1 MTLERIAIIGG
12 GLAALRAA
20 ERLRELAFTGTITM
34 IGEESGPA
42 YNRPPLS
49 KQVLEH
55 KMHTDKLGFAT
66 SVELDLDARYGV
78 RATRLDPTT
87 RQIELSDGSSVA
99 YDGAIIATGVRTR
112 KLGDGPLMDD
122 RVLTLRTLPDAIA
135 LDRLMKRARRLL
147 IVGGGFIGCEVAST
161 ARKRAVKVT
170 IVDRAPYLLGRV
182 VGPALGGLITTMHAE
197 AGVDL
202 RLGRAITKWNT
213 SGRKVSALLD
223 DGAQIDADAVLVAIG
238 TIPNVDWLDDLGLDL
253 SDGVLCD
260 ETSHVVGLDDVVAAG
275 DVARW
280 PNKRFGG
287 PARRV
292 EHWINAVE
300 HGQAA
305 AENLLLGR
313 EWAKPFAPIPRF
325 WSEQHGVRI
334 QAVGM
339 PAIADRV
346 ALAEGSMESRQLV
359 AVCLDDQRLVA
370 AIALD
375 SPRAMLRYAERLDQE
390 TAPLLTVAPA
400 PMPVTV
406 SVPEQGLV
414 AAPVHALVLVS
425 AEPMLVS
432 AEPVLVAAP
441 AQESVLVPVM
451 SSADSAKPM
460 TVSPEPIPVEA
471 AATWATAEPAWAT
484 AVPASVVSQPPTL
497 VPVAAVLN
505 PVEHRR
511 PHRRPLPPPHAPYQ
525 THPPHPTHARARQLA
540 PPRSS
545 ERITHRQPQPAAPR
559 P

>member
-1 MTLERIAIIGG
+1 MTTPERIAIIGG

-34 IGEESGPA
+34 IGEEPGPA

-66 SVELDLDARYGV
+66 SVELHLDARYGV
-78 RATRLDPTT
+78 RATRLDPTR

-122 RVLTLRTLPDAIA
+122 RVLTLRTLPDAVA

-202 RLGRAITKWNT
+202 RLGRAITQWST
-213 SGRKVSALLD
+213 GGRKVSALLD
-223 DGAQIDADAVLVAIG
+223 DGTQIDADAVLVAIG
-238 TIPNVDWLDDLGLDL
+238 TIPNVDWLDGLGLDL

-305 AENLLLGR
+305 AENLLVGR

-390 TAPLLTVAPA
+390 TSPLLTPA
-400 PMPVTV
+400 PTTAPTTV
-406 SVPEQGLV
+406 S
-414 AAPVHALVLVS
+414 VLVS
-425 AEPMLVS
+425 AQPTLVS
-432 AEPVLVAAP
+432 AQPTLVSAQPTLVSVEP
-441 AQESVLVPVM
+441 
-451 SSADSAKPM
+451 
-460 TVSPEPIPVEA
+460 
-471 AATWATAEPAWAT
+471 TWATTEPAWAT
-484 AVPASVVSQPPTL
+484 VEVVPQPSAVA
-497 VPVAAVLN
+497 PVAAELT

-511 PHRRPLPPPHAPYQ
+511 PHRRPLPPPYAPHQ
-525 THPPHPTHARARQLA
+525 THPAHTRTRPLA

-545 ERITHRQPQPAAPR
+545 ERITHRQAQPAGPR